1 LSTVDG
7 AAWAS
12 SYLPGVKGA
21 DLSTA
26 DAAAWTSRYRP
37 GVKEDFDRLYQATYQ
52 QVFGTLMMIL
62 RNPAAAEDATQEAYL
77 RAFHDWKNWKQQAPA
92 EGWIYRIALNV
103 AFSHR
108 RREQRHEV
116 GEVIR
121 RVGRPLDTDP
131 TGTEH
136 PDLIRE
142 LRALPPKH
150 SAALVLRY
158 LHGFTNREI
167 AAASGVPERTIASR
181 LAAGKALLRNRI
193 AVGLIVA
200 AAAICAVGAGETAI
214 SGSINPADW
223 GSQLVQQAQKCAAAF
238 VPSSHGIRDCLS
250 TFAPQGLKQASTT
263 NGNGQ
268 RVGDTPSSPTI
279 QTDSLAGSMYG
290 GGPANSNAWWRTT
303 GIHPGSKPST
313 RPGGKPA
320 SHVGGGP
327 FGTAGPP
334 TSQRPKPHPGAS
346 SGPGNGK
353 TKTHAHVTKPLRT

>member
-1 LSTVDG
+1 
-7 AAWAS
+7 
-12 SYLPGVKGA
+12 
-21 DLSTA
+21 LSTA
-26 DAAAWTSRYRP
+26 DPGAWAPTYRPGAKKLDLGTAEVAGWRSRYRP

-77 RAFHDWKNWKQQAPA
+77 RAFRDWKNWKQEAPA
-92 EGWIYRIALNV
+92 EGWIHRIALNV

-108 RREQRHEV
+108 RREQRHEI

-121 RVGRPLDTDP
+121 RVSFSTDTDP
-131 TGTEH
+131 TASGH

-167 AAASGVPERTIASR
+167 AAATGVPERTIASR

-193 AVGLIVA
+193 VVGLVIA
-200 AAAICAVGAGETAI
+200 AAAICAAGAGETAI
-214 SGSINPADW
+214 TGSLNPADW
-223 GSQLVQQAQKCAAAF
+223 GSQLIQQAQKCARAL
-238 VPSSHGIRDCLS
+238 VPSSHGIVDCLS
-250 TFAPQGLKQASTT
+250 TFLPQGHYQANTAT
-263 NGNGQ
+263 DG
-268 RVGDTPSSPTI
+268 VGAAATSS
-279 QTDSLAGSMYG
+279 QADGLAG

-303 GIHPGSKPST
+303 GIHPGSKPTT
-313 RPGGKPA
+313 RIDGKSAHLLPGGR
-320 SHVGGGP
+320 

-334 TSQRPKPHPGAS
+334 TSRRHKPHPTATSGLGQGRATAHGHVPKS
-346 SGPGNGK
+346 S
-353 TKTHAHVTKPLRT
+353 RT